1 MLNSKRLGAA
11 FIVTGM
17 MATTCTAA
25 AQQSDELV
33 TKEEVKADISEAIQ
47 AIKEYTVQEKDKAL
61 AAARDALAKLDAE
74 IARRESALRDSWAN
88 LENDAREEYA
98 KEVEELQAA
107 RNRLSERVGALEAG
121 TTDAWGEL
129 KAGFVNAYDAFKDR
143 WNEADSDD

>member
-1 MLNSKRLGAA
+1 MLKSKRLGAA

-17 MATTCTAA
+17 MAITCTAA
-25 AQQSDELV
+25 AQQSNELV

-98 KEVEELQAA
+98 EEVEELQAA

-121 TTDAWGEL
+121 TTDAWSEL
-129 KAGFVNAYDAFKDR
+129 KTGFVNAYDAFKAR